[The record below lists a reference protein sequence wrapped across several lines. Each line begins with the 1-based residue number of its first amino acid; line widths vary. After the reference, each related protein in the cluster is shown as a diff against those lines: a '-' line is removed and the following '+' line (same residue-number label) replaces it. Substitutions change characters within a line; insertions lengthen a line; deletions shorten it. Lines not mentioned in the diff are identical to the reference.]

1 MSEKI
6 AIIGAGIAG
15 LSTGCYARMN
25 GFDAEIFEA
34 QSVPG
39 GLCTA
44 WKRGDYWIDG
54 CIHWLTGSGP
64 GNEFYDFWNEIGAL
78 EGMRIVDHEAFVRAT
93 DREGKELVIYADADR
108 LEEHLKGISPEDR
121 EPIEQLCGWI
131 RRAGR
136 INMPMNKAAELMGP
150 VDLAKMGLSMAP
162 HMGFFREMGSLTCKD
177 FAERFRS
184 PFLKVTFPH
193 LFGAGFGMMGLVMTL
208 ATFHQRSAGYP
219 IGGSRAFAETIE
231 KRFRSLGGTVHYGAR
246 VAKILVEKEQA
257 VGLRLEDGSEVRS
270 DWVVSASDLRATVDK
285 LLERRF
291 VEPQHEELFA
301 KVPISPSMVQVAFG
315 VSMDLSGE
323 PDCVYHTFELPEP
336 VTISGQRLEWLSEKN
351 YAYDPTL
358 APAGKTVVMLM
369 LPADYDFWKNLAA
382 DRRNYDAE
390 KERVARASADIL
402 ERRHPGFKAAIE
414 ETDVATPVTFERYTG
429 NYRGSF
435 MTWMMPFEMSSKGM
449 IIKKT
454 LPGLERFYLAGM
466 WVMAPGG
473 LPSGL
478 KTGRDVV
485 QIICSKT
492 GRRFRTV
499 AAERTAAAKVR

>member
-1 MSEKI
+1 MAEKI

-34 QSVPG
+34 ESGPG

-78 EGMRIVDHEAFVRAT
+78 EGKRIIDHEAFVRLT
-93 DREGKELVIYADADR
+93 DRDGRELVLYTDVDR
-108 LEEHLKGISPEDR
+108 LEEHLKGLSPEDKK
-121 EPIEQLCGWI
+121 PIEQLCGWI
-131 RRAGR
+131 RRAGK
-136 INMPMNKAAELMGP
+136 ISMPMDKAAELMGP
-150 VDLAKMGLSMAP
+150 VDIAKMGLAMAP
-162 HMGFFREMGSLTCKD
+162 HLGLFHEMGSLTCGS

-184 PFLKVTFPH
+184 PLLRTAFSH
-193 LFGAGFGMMGLVMTL
+193 IFGAEFGITALVWTL
-208 ATFHQRSAGYP
+208 ASFNQRSAGYP

-231 KRFRSLGGTVHYGAR
+231 KRFSELGGTVHYGAR
-246 VAKILVEKEQA
+246 VAKILVENDRA
-257 VGLRLEDGSEVRS
+257 VALRLEDGSEVRAN
-270 DWVVSASDLRATVDK
+270 WVVSASDLRAAVDK
-285 LLERRF
+285 LLDRRY

-301 KVPISPSMVQVAFG
+301 KVPLSPSTVQVAFG
-315 VSMDLSGE
+315 VAMDLSGE
-323 PDCVYHTFELPEP
+323 PDCVYHTFELPGP
-336 VTISGQRLEWLSEKN
+336 VTISGQQVEWASEKS

-369 LPADYDFWKNLAA
+369 LPGDYDYWKKLAG
-382 DRRNYDAE
+382 DRAAYDAE
-390 KERVARASADIL
+390 KERVARESAEIL
-402 ERRHPGFKAAIE
+402 ERRHPGLKAAIE
-414 ETDVATPVTFERYTG
+414 EIDVATPLTFERYTS

-435 MTWMMPFEMSSKGM
+435 MTWMMPFEMTSKGM
-449 IIKKT
+449 LIKKT

-473 LPSGL
+473 LPSAV
-478 KTGRDVV
+478 KSGRDVV
-485 QIICSKT
+485 QIICSKA
-492 GRRFRTV
+492 GIPFRAGIATP
-499 AAERTAAAKVR
+499 A

>member
-1 MSEKI
+1 MAEKI

-64 GNEFYDFWNEIGAL
+64 GNDFYDFWNEIGAL
-78 EGMRIVDHEAFVRAT
+78 EGKRIVDHEAFVRLT
-93 DREGKELVIYADADR
+93 DREGRELVVYSDADR
-108 LEEHLKGISPEDR
+108 LEAHLKELSPEDKK
-121 EPIEQLCGWI
+121 PIEQLCGWI
-131 RRAGR
+131 RRAGK
-136 INMPMNKAAELMGP
+136 INMPMDKAAELMGP
-150 VDLAKMGLSMAP
+150 VDFAKTGLAMVP
-162 HMGFFREMGSLTCKD
+162 HLGFFRKMGSLTAGS

-184 PFLKVTFPH
+184 PFLRATFPH
-193 LFGAGFGMMGLVMTL
+193 VFGAAFGMIGLVMTL
-208 ATFHQRSAGYP
+208 VTFNQRSAGYP
-219 IGGSRAFAETIE
+219 IGGSRAFAESIE
-231 KRFRSLGGTVHYGAR
+231 KRFLELGGSIHYGAR
-246 VAKILVEKEQA
+246 VAKILVENSSA
-257 VGLRLEDGSEVRS
+257 VGIRLEDGSEVRS

-285 LLERRF
+285 LLDRRY
-291 VEPQHEELFA
+291 VEPQHEELYA

-323 PDCVYHTFELPEP
+323 PDCVYQMFELPEP
-336 VTISGQRLEWLSEKN
+336 VTIGGQQVDWVSAKN

-358 APAGKTVVMLM
+358 APAGKTVAMLM
-369 LPADYDFWKNLAA
+369 LPADYDYWKNLAS
-382 DRRNYDAE
+382 DRPNYDAE
-390 KERVARASADIL
+390 KERVARSSAEIL
-402 ERRHPGFKAAIE
+402 ERRYPGFKAAIE
-414 ETDVATPVTFERYTG
+414 ETDVATPATFERYTS

-435 MTWMMPFEMSSKGM
+435 MTWMMPFEMTKGM
-449 IIKKT
+449 VIKKT
-454 LPGLERFYLAGM
+454 LPGLDRFYLAGM

-473 LPSGL
+473 LPAGV

-492 GRRFRTV
+492 GRRFRTE
-499 AAERTAAAKVR
+499 AAKRTAAKVG